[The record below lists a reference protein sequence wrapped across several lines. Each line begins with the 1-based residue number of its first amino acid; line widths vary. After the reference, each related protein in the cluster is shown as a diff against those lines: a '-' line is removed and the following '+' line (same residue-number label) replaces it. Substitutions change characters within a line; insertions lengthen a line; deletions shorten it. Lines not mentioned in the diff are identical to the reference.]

1 MNIVITGIIIFVITF
16 LLLSWFAKQKTQK
29 IAKGVRSLIVI
40 LSLLVAVILVIGGR
54 ILFSLPLFFL
64 ALSALKIKGLTA
76 FQIWQIWRLLNYLR
90 ATGRYSYFRQNNQ
103 PSSSSN
109 LTTEEC
115 YKVLGLNKPCS
126 KEDVIK
132 SATQLQK
139 KIHPDLNKNQNTEY
153 LSKIVN
159 NAKDTILKN
168 DFSLLVLKIF
178 LELHRMKFYLYLVY
192 YVLCSQ

>member
-16 LLLSWFAKQKTQK
+16 LLLSWFARQKTQK
-29 IAKGVRSLIVI
+29 IAKGVRTLIVI
-40 LSLLVAVILVIGGR
+40 LSLLIAIILAIGGR

-76 FQIWQIWRLLNYLR
+76 FQIWQLWRILNFLR
-90 ATGRYSYFRQNNQ
+90 STGRYSYFGHGNQ
-103 PSSSSN
+103 SSSSGI

-115 YKVLGLNKPCS
+115 YKVLGIKKPCS

-132 SATQLQK
+132 AASQLQK

-168 DFSLLVLKIF
+168 DFN
-178 LELHRMKFYLYLVY
+178 
-192 YVLCSQ
+192 

>member
-1 MNIVITGIIIFVITF
+1 MNIVITGITIFVITF
-16 LLLSWFAKQKTQK
+16 LLLSWFARQKTQK
-29 IAKGVRSLIVI
+29 IAKSVRSLIVI
-40 LSLLVAVILVIGGR
+40 LSLLIAIILAIGGR

-90 ATGRYSYFRQNNQ
+90 ATGRYSYFGQNNQ
-103 PSSSSN
+103 SSSSSTEN

-115 YKVLGLNKPCS
+115 YKMLGLKKPCS
-126 KEDVIK
+126 KQEVIK
-132 SATQLQK
+132 AAAQLQK

-168 DFSLLVLKIF
+168 DFS
-178 LELHRMKFYLYLVY
+178 
-192 YVLCSQ
+192 